1 MPTITRIGPQPP
13 HPLHLGPCCVSL
25 PLHADIFFPG
35 CHLFIARLTFSPSL
49 HPPFP
54 SLPPTQP
61 RKPPPSFSQP
71 GCVQHPPGPGRDAWC
86 QHPLKSTGGEIWGCP
101 SGTSPLPFCEEQL
114 RAKPP
119 AQTGRNPCWGSAA
132 PALEAAAGLCV
143 GGICQRAAGCEGKG
157 EPEQLLCQSIDC
169 IPASGCL
176 AAGKFHLFPP
186 KQQDL
191 VPTESPVTCSQGP
204 WGPQTP
210 LFGGSLLQHAKE
222 MIFLCQASG
231 RFPSPWK
238 SPCFHQPGVFEGC
251 PSCWGCRSRPQAAA
265 GTPGRA
271 SHPPQTLTSQQ
282 PAPCRPCCSNYSSG
296 TPRGALRPNY
306 NRSLARAQSMPLT
319 EASERQIHA
328 PTPGRRR
335 WPRWGCP
342 HTTAPTPQTPGAGVK
357 HGAKTSLPHLGQ
369 PHGVTTVCSKV
380 QDARGH
386 LHLVLSIP
394 STVHGFYG

>member
-1 MPTITRIGPQPP
+1 MW
-13 HPLHLGPCCVSL
+13 V
-25 PLHADIFFPG
+25 
-35 CHLFIARLTFSPSL
+35 
-49 HPPFP
+49 
-54 SLPPTQP
+54 
-61 RKPPPSFSQP
+61 
-71 GCVQHPPGPGRDAWC
+71 
-86 QHPLKSTGGEIWGCP
+86 
-101 SGTSPLPFCEEQL
+101 
-114 RAKPP
+114 
-119 AQTGRNPCWGSAA
+119 GSASE
-132 PALEAAAGLCV
+132 LQAA
-143 GGICQRAAGCEGKG
+143 RARESRNSFCARASIAS
-157 EPEQLLCQSIDC
+157 QLQ
-169 IPASGCL
+169 AACL
-176 AAGKFHLFPP
+176 PRAAGKFHLFPP